1 MEHSAGGDPPGRWR
15 HLPFLRITPAAQ
27 GWVSAAVA
35 AALVVPLALDHEV
48 GHGHTRLDPLAL
60 GVILAMSVLNIEIG
74 RLLEGGAA
82 DGQRPHKSLSTWS
95 FACALVL
102 SIGWLLPVVV
112 VSYAHARWR
121 GMRVPLWKWVGSAA
135 YVVLAGVAAAAA
147 AQAVLADQATLVQGD
162 GLRGLVAVLA
172 AAGAFLV
179 VETVL
184 FHGSAYLNSAD
195 DEQWLRQIL
204 AQPSFYVTELGV
216 LLVGGLAAAVWT
228 AGAWFL
234 ALLLPV
240 FVLAQRAVLHEPL
253 RERADHDDKT
263 GLLRFGS
270 WHRLALNAASRCHHR
285 REPWSVLFVDL
296 DHFKQFNDAWGHLA
310 GDLALVA
317 VAETLR
323 GEVRKDDLLAR
334 FGGEEFCVFLPHADA
349 DEALGIAERIR
360 VAVSTRELPGGQRL
374 TASVGVSS
382 AGPSAGATDVD
393 VALLAA
399 DRALYDAKRGGRD
412 RTCTRPAAPPEG
424 QESPAGSTDPDTRSR
439 PAR

>member
-1 MEHSAGGDPPGRWR
+1 MEHSASGDASGRR
-15 HLPFLRITPAAQ
+15 RSLPFLRITAPAQ
-27 GWVSAAVA
+27 VWVGTAVL
-35 AALVVPLALDHEV
+35 AALSLPLVLDHEI
-48 GHGHTRLDPLAL
+48 GHGHTDLDPLVL
-60 GVILAMSVLNIEIG
+60 VVLLTMSVLNIEIG

-82 DGQRPHKSLSTWS
+82 DGQRPHKALSTWS

-102 SIGWLLPVVV
+102 SIGWLVPVVAI
-112 VSYAHARWR
+112 SYAHARWR

-147 AQAVLADQATLVQGD
+147 AHAVLGAQDTLLQGD
-162 GLRGLVAVLA
+162 GLRGLAAVLA
-172 AAGAFLV
+172 GAGAFLA
-179 VETVL
+179 VETLL

-195 DEQWLRQIL
+195 DEQWLRQTL

-228 AGAWFL
+228 AGPWFL

-270 WHRLALNAASRCHHR
+270 WHRLALGAATRCRQR

-296 DHFKQFNDAWGHLA
+296 DHFKRFNDAWGHLA

-323 GEVRKDDLLAR
+323 SEVRKDDLLAR
-334 FGGEEFCVFLPHADA
+334 FGGEEFCVFLPRAD
-349 DEALGIAERIR
+349 DSEAHRIAERIR
-360 VAVSTRELPGGQRL
+360 CAVGAVELPGGQRL
-374 TASVGVSS
+374 TVSVGVSS
-382 AGPSAGATDVD
+382 ADPADGAAEVD

-412 RTCTRPAAPPEG
+412 RTCARPAVPPG
-424 QESPAGSTDPDTRSR
+424 IAAGG
-439 PAR
+439 